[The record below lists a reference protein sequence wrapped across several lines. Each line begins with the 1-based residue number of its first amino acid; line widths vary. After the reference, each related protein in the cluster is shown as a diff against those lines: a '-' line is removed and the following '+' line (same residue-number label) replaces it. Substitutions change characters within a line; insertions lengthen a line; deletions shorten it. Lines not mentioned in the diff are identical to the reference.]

1 MFGSKANELE
11 MLDANALNA
20 LQDLENNKPASI
32 KSARRS
38 ERLRIKVPVVA
49 RPGDSG
55 RRIEFS
61 ADGITADMSAGG
73 CQILFAVPVYVG
85 HFYQLTFERGRLPFD
100 SLIARCLRCR
110 LIREDAYEAGMSF
123 LDKVNLS
130 EVSENSSMN
139 AGPLLG

>member
-1 MFGSKANELE
+1 MFGTQANDAGL
-11 MLDANALNA
+11 LDEHALHA
-20 LQDLENNKPASI
+20 LQDLEKNKPDSI
-32 KSARRS
+32 KQSRRS

-55 RRIEFS
+55 RRTSFS

-73 CQILFAVPVYVG
+73 CQILFPVPVYVG
-85 HFYQLTFERGRLPFD
+85 HFYQLTFEKGRLPFD

-123 LDKVNLS
+123 LDKVNLN
-130 EVSENSSMN
+130 EVTEASVSHVGS
-139 AGPLLG
+139 LLD